1 MSRPECHRTKIYFAE
16 NHMKYPKRLRSFV
29 VFAALFTCI
38 AGAAHFAYAFS
49 SNKPKVTAALPQFTD
64 RKPDSKTEQWLSTI
78 NREGMMGIDSE
89 PEERQTWLRARA
101 REFSEF
107 IRKPASH
114 RAETDASKCDAK
126 DPFCT
131 WMSDPEA
138 AEQITG
144 RRSRKSSN
152 KGNRGNWKLTSKW
165 FEAADLEKLKSLSER
180 QLNFAVRRFKSFDP
194 LEKVSDVLLEKKS
207 CDLAPIS
214 FLVATKAE
222 EYFPEEK
229 YREKA
234 TKLYEIAANCGDTE
248 VKARAQY
255 RYSLLQIWAGHC
267 DVALPHLNALSQPG
281 QGHEFRPR
289 AMFWTVNCGLQA
301 GTSEGK
307 AMAEKTKE
315 TLFANYPFSL
325 HSLLLQ
331 KDQPARVKSFLAVPD
346 TVARF
351 RSVDK
356 PELNSPV
363 LAAEALIAAGE
374 SGWAKKI
381 LASINLQADAAE
393 PEFQVYLASL
403 YSRVNDPIS
412 KFRTLT
418 VAFRDHPS
426 TISRASLALYYP
438 KNNELSMDVIRAAGV
453 NELVVMSLI
462 RQESAFNEKA
472 RSPAGALGLMQVM
485 PRTARL
491 VERTRHRPNLYD
503 PNNNVRIGSKYFST
517 LLKRYDGDTELALA
531 AYNAGPERV
540 EAWVKRYNVTRRTLF
555 LDLIPFKETRDYV
568 ASIARNYFWYSVLY
582 SDQNPVQSE
591 VADKSAPQS
600 ANQSELTT
608 FELSRGIVSVFKTF
622 GT

>member
-1 MSRPECHRTKIYFAE
+1 
-16 NHMKYPKRLRSFV
+16 MKYPQHLRHSIYFFASLTV
-29 VFAALFTCI
+29 VI
-38 AGAAHFAYAFS
+38 GAAHLAYAFS
-49 SNKPKVTAALPQFTD
+49 STKPKVTVAAPPATTV
-64 RKPDSKTEQWLSTI
+64 REPAPNTEQWLSAI
-78 NREGMMGIDSE
+78 NREGTMGIDSE
-89 PEERQTWLRARA
+89 TEERQAWLRTRA
-101 REFSEF
+101 KEFAEY

-114 RAETDASKCDAK
+114 RTDGDASKCDAK
-126 DPFCT
+126 DPFCV
-131 WMSDPEA
+131 WMNDSDA
-138 AEQITG
+138 AELLAG
-144 RRSRKSSN
+144 RHSRKGAN
-152 KGNRGNWKLTSKW
+152 KGGRGNWKQTTKW
-165 FEAADLEKLKSLSER
+165 LVSADLEKLKPLTER
-180 QLNFAVRRFKSFDP
+180 QLGAAVRRFKSFDR
-194 LEKVSDVLLEKKS
+194 LEKLADVLLEKKS
-207 CDLAPIS
+207 CEQAPLS
-214 FLVATKAE
+214 FLLATKAE

-229 YREKA
+229 YRDKA
-234 TKLYEIAANCGDTE
+234 NRLYEIAAQCEGTE
-248 VKARAQY
+248 VKARAEY
-255 RYSLLQIWAGHC
+255 RYSLLQLWAGHC
-267 DVALPHLNALSQPG
+267 DTALPHLNSLSQPG

-289 AMFWTVNCGLQA
+289 ALFWTVNCGLQA
-301 GTSEGK
+301 GTPEGK
-307 AMAEKTKE
+307 AMAEKAKE

-331 KDQPARVKSFLAVPD
+331 KDQPAKVRSFLSVPD
-346 TVARF
+346 TIARF
-351 RSVDK
+351 RSQDK
-356 PELNSPV
+356 PELNGPV
-363 LAAEALIAAGE
+363 LAAEALINAGE
-374 SGWAKKI
+374 IGWAKKV

-393 PEFQVYLASL
+393 PEFQVYLAWL
-403 YSRVNDPIS
+403 YNRVGDPIS

-426 TISRASLALYYP
+426 TISRVSLGLYYP
-438 KNNELSMDVIRAAGV
+438 KNNDVSMDVIRSTGV
-453 NELVVMSLI
+453 NALVVMALI

-582 SDQNPVQSE
+582 GEPNMPS
-591 VADKSAPQS
+591 ADVMEKAPPS
-600 ANQSELTT
+600 VSNNSELTT
-608 FELSRGIVSVFKTF
+608 FEMSQGLVTVFKTF

>member
-1 MSRPECHRTKIYFAE
+1 
-16 NHMKYPKRLRSFV
+16 MKYPKRLRHFV
-29 VFAALFTCI
+29 GLLALASI
-38 AGAAHFAYAFS
+38 VIGAARFAHAFS
-49 SNKPKVTAALPQFTD
+49 SNKPKALVTAAPAAA
-64 RKPDSKTEQWLSTI
+64 REPASKTEQWLSTI

-89 PEERQTWLRARA
+89 TEERQSWLKTRAK
-101 REFSEF
+101 EFADY
-107 IRKPASH
+107 IRKPASQ
-114 RAETDASKCDAK
+114 RAEGDATKCDAK
-126 DPFCT
+126 DPFCA
-131 WMSDPEA
+131 WMTNLDA
-138 AEQITG
+138 AEQIAG
-144 RRSRKSSN
+144 HHGHKGSN
-152 KGNRGNWKLTSKW
+152 RGNRGNWKQTTKW
-165 FEAADLEKLKSLSER
+165 LVSADLEHLKPLTER
-180 QLNFAVRRFKSFDP
+180 QVGTAVRRMKNFDG
-194 LEKVSDVLLEKKS
+194 LEKLADVLLEKKS
-207 CDLAPIS
+207 CENASLS
-214 FLVATKAE
+214 FLLATKAE

-234 TKLYEIAANCGDTE
+234 TRLYEIAAQCGDSE
-248 VKARAQY
+248 VKSRAEY

-267 DVALPHLNALSQPG
+267 DTALPHLTNLSQPG

-289 AMFWTVNCGLQA
+289 AMFWTANCGLQA
-301 GTSEGK
+301 GTPEGK
-307 AMAEKTKE
+307 ALAEKSKE

-331 KDQPARVKSFLAVPD
+331 KDQPERVKSFLAVPD
-346 TVARF
+346 TIARF
-351 RSVDK
+351 RSQDK
-356 PELNSPV
+356 PELNAPV
-363 LAAEALIAAGE
+363 LAAEALIQAGE
-374 SGWAKKI
+374 IGWAKKV
-381 LASINLQADAAE
+381 LSSINLQADAAE
-393 PEFQVYLASL
+393 PEFQVYLAWL
-403 YSRVNDPIS
+403 YNRVGDPIS

-426 TISRASLALYYP
+426 TISRVSLGLYYP
-438 KNNELSMDVIRAAGV
+438 RNNDVSLDVIRSTGV
-453 NELVVMSLI
+453 NELVVMALI

-582 SDQNPVQSE
+582 GDSVMPSQE
-591 VADKSAPQS
+591 VVEKPAPS
-600 ANQSELTT
+600 VSSNELGT
-608 FELSRGIVSVFKTF
+608 FDLSRGIVSVFKTF

>member
-1 MSRPECHRTKIYFAE
+1 
-16 NHMKYPKRLRSFV
+16 MKNLNRLSFSFG
-29 VFAALFTCI
+29 VFSSVSLMIGVT
-38 AGAAHFAYAFS
+38 GAAHLAHAFS
-49 SNKPKVTAALPQFTD
+49 SKKPKSLTSTVPSVTREPAA
-64 RKPDSKTEQWLSTI
+64 KTEQWLSTI
-78 NREGMMGIDSE
+78 HRENMMGIDSE
-89 PEERQTWLRARA
+89 SDEREKWLQSRA

-107 IRKPASH
+107 IRKPVSQ
-114 RAETDASKCDAK
+114 REESDAAKCDAK
-126 DPFCT
+126 DPFCV
-131 WMSDPEA
+131 WMSDPQA

-144 RRSRKSSN
+144 RRN
-152 KGNRGNWKLTSKW
+152 KKGSHRGNRGNWKLTSRW
-165 FEAADLEKLKSLSER
+165 LASADLEKLKPLSER
-180 QLNFAVRRFKSFDP
+180 QLGAAIRRYKNFDA
-194 LEKVSDVLLEKKS
+194 LEKLTGVLLEKKS
-207 CDLAPIS
+207 CEQASLS
-214 FLVATKAE
+214 FLVAAKAE

-229 YREKA
+229 YRDKA
-234 TKLYEIAANCGDTE
+234 ARLYEIAAQCGDSE
-248 VKARAQY
+248 AKARAEY

-267 DVALPHLNALSQPG
+267 DVAMPHLNSLSQPG
-281 QGHEFRPR
+281 QSHEFRPR
-289 AMFWTVNCGLQA
+289 ALFWTVNCGLQA

-307 AMAEKTKE
+307 AMAEKAKE
-315 TLFANYPFSL
+315 TLFASYPFSL

-331 KDQPARVKSFLAVPD
+331 RDQPERVKSFLAVPD
-346 TVARF
+346 TIARF

-356 PELNSPV
+356 PELNAPV
-363 LAAEALIAAGE
+363 LAAEALISIGE
-374 SGWAKKI
+374 IGWARKI

-393 PEFQVYLASL
+393 PEFQVYLAWL
-403 YSRVNDPIS
+403 YNRVGDPIS

-426 TISRASLALYYP
+426 TISRTSLGLYYP
-438 KNNELSMDVIRAAGV
+438 RNNEVSMDVIRATGV

-531 AYNAGPERV
+531 AYNAGPDRV
-540 EAWVKRYNVTRRTLF
+540 EQWVRRYNVTRRTLF
-555 LDLIPFKETRDYV
+555 LDLIPFRETREYV

-582 SDQNPVQSE
+582 GDQVAAPVSE
-591 VADKSAPQS
+591 EVEKADAST
-600 ANQSELTT
+600 ELKPW
-608 FELSRGIVSVFKTF
+608 ELSRGIVTVFKTF

>member
-1 MSRPECHRTKIYFAE
+1 
-16 NHMKYPKRLRSFV
+16 MKHPKRLRSSV
-29 VFAALFTCI
+29 VFVALLSLLVGVAGI
-38 AGAAHFAYAFS
+38 SGAAHFAYAFS
-49 SNKPKVTAALPQFTD
+49 SNKPKPAAPQVQFSD
-64 RKPDSKTEQWLSTI
+64 RKPDAKTEQWLSTI

-89 PEERQTWLRARA
+89 TEERQTWLRSRA
-101 REFSEF
+101 HEFVDF
-107 IRKPASH
+107 IRKPAH
-114 RAETDASKCDAK
+114 VRAESDSAKCDEK

-131 WMSDPEA
+131 WLTNSEA

-144 RRSRKSSN
+144 HRTRKSSS
-152 KGNRGNWKLTSKW
+152 KGGRGNLKQTCKW
-165 FEAADLEKLKSLSER
+165 FANADLEKLKPLTER
-180 QLNFAVRRFKSFDP
+180 QLNAAVRHFKSFDP
-194 LEKVSDVLLEKKS
+194 LEKIADVLLEKKS
-207 CDLAPIS
+207 CEQASIA

-229 YREKA
+229 YRDKA
-234 TKLYEIAANCGDTE
+234 TKLYEIAANCGDSE
-248 VKARAQY
+248 VKPRAQY

-267 DVALPHLNALSQPG
+267 ENALPHLNALSQPG

-307 AMAEKTKE
+307 AMAEKAKE

-331 KDQPARVKSFLAVPD
+331 KDQPGRVTSFLAVPD
-346 TVARF
+346 TIARY
-351 RSVDK
+351 RSVEK
-356 PELNSPV
+356 PDLNTPV
-363 LAAEALIAAGE
+363 LAAEALISAGE
-374 SGWAKKI
+374 LGWAKKI

-393 PEFQVYLASL
+393 PEFQVYLAWL
-403 YSRVNDPIS
+403 YSRVGDPIS

-418 VAFRDHPS
+418 VTFRDHPA
-426 TISRASLALYYP
+426 TISRASLGLYYP
-438 KNNELSMDVIRAAGV
+438 KNSELSMDVIRAAGV

-540 EAWVKRYNVTRRTLF
+540 EQWVKRYNVARRTLF

-582 SDQNPVQSE
+582 NEQAPVQTS
-591 VADKSAPQS
+591 VAEKSAK
-600 ANQSELTT
+600 NSELTT
-608 FELSRGIVSVFKTF
+608 FELSHGIVDVFKTF